1 MNNYNLNNGMNI
13 RIFLISTNILQPM
26 KKYTVYYQQCRVMN
40 ALLKEVIK
48 FERMAK
54 IIILMYTEKSTTY
67 NE

>member
-40 ALLKEVIK
+40 TLLKEVIE